1 MKSYNSDDQI
11 GPHTWQKI
19 CSVCCIRRWTGSLTK
34 WEAATILSRLLTA
47 TWTRTQET
55 SSWLMIHEAV
65 TSGSL
70 HVLITTDHWLVVSVA
85 SKFHS
90 VSMSVYR
97 KWKVRVFER
106 KGVSINF
113 VTCDD
118 EMVMLFRSYITLL
131 LRSYLSMLPVYCDWE
146 LRRPYYHQRRK
157 VSCFERVSLI
167 WFLTPSFLSQFT
179 NIRERQTISMVW
191 SFYFWV
197 CRFKERR
204 YNNRLF
210 LLFEIPSLYMVF
222 IAIVIQV

>member
-1 MKSYNSDDQI
+1 MQCLLYSKMDWLADKMRGCGHTVSATHDDMDQNTRDIIMTLDSWGSYVRFFA
-11 GPHTWQKI
+11 
-19 CSVCCIRRWTGSLTK
+19 CS
-34 WEAATILSRLLTA
+34 
-47 TWTRTQET
+47 
-55 SSWLMIHEAV
+55 
-65 TSGSL
+65 
-70 HVLITTDHWLVVSVA
+70 ITTDPWLVVSVA

-97 KWKVRVFER
+97 KKWKVRVFDR

-113 VTCDD
+113 VTCD

-131 LRSYLSMLPVYCDWE
+131 LSSYLSMLPVYCDWE

-157 VSCFERVSLI
+157 VSCFERDSLI

-179 NIRERQTISMVW
+179 NIRERQTISMVL

-204 YNNRLF
+204 YNNRGF
-210 LLFEIPSLYMVF
+210 LLFEIPSLYMIF